1 MLTIYGVPRSRTFRP
16 LWTAHELGI
25 PYSLE
30 PVDMRKGMTGLSMVV
45 QEALGQDPLCGA
57 LFVFRGKRA
66 TLMKVLCWDGSGWA
80 LYAKRLERGR
90 FIWPQTKDGV
100 APMTAA
106 QLSMLVEGL
115 DWRRPERT
123 WRPEVAG

>member
-1 MLTIYGVPRSRTFRP
+1 MIGPPAGVRVF
-16 LWTAHELGI
+16 LACK
-25 PYSLE
+25 
-30 PVDMRKGMTGLSMVV
+30 PVDMRKGMNGLSMVV

-90 FIWPQTKDGV
+90 FICTPT
-100 APMTAA
+100 PSTTT
-106 QLSMLVEGL
+106 SMG
-115 DWRRPERT
+115 
-123 WRPEVAG
+123 

>member
-1 MLTIYGVPRSRTFRP
+1 MIGPPQGARVFL
-16 LWTAHELGI
+16 ACK
-25 PYSLE
+25 

-80 LYAKRLERGR
+80 LYAKR
-90 FIWPQTKDGV
+90 V

>member
-1 MLTIYGVPRSRTFRP
+1 
-16 LWTAHELGI
+16 
-25 PYSLE
+25 
-30 PVDMRKGMTGLSMVV
+30 
-45 QEALGQDPLCGA
+45 
-57 LFVFRGKRA
+57 LFVFRGKRT

-80 LYAKRLERGR
+80 LYPKRLERGR
-90 FIWPQTKDGV
+90 FVWPQTKDGV

-115 DWRRPERT
+115 DWRTPQRT

>member
-1 MLTIYGVPRSRTFRP
+1 MIGLPQGARVF
-16 LWTAHELGI
+16 LACK
-25 PYSLE
+25 
-30 PVDMRKGMTGLSMVV
+30 PVDMRKGINGLSMVV
-45 QEALGQDPLCGA
+45 QEALGQYPLYGA
-57 LFVFRGKRA
+57 LFVFQGKRA

-115 DWRRPERT
+115 DWRSPQRT

>member
-1 MLTIYGVPRSRTFRP
+1 MIGPPQGVRVF
-16 LWTAHELGI
+16 LACK
-25 PYSLE
+25 

-80 LYAKRLERGR
+80 LYAKRNVIGM
-90 FIWPQTKDGV
+90 I
-100 APMTAA
+100 
-106 QLSMLVEGL
+106 LV
-115 DWRRPERT
+115 
-123 WRPEVAG
+123 

>member
-1 MLTIYGVPRSRTFRP
+1 MIGPPQGARVFL
-16 LWTAHELGI
+16 ACK
-25 PYSLE
+25 
-30 PVDMRKGMTGLSMVV
+30 PVDMRKGMNGLSMVV

-57 LFVFRGKRA
+57 LFVFRGKCA

-115 DWRRPERT
+115 DWRTPERT